1 MIQEYHRPL
10 TMSTALQLLSK
21 HGYKPMGGGVGL
33 SRTSEP
39 ISVVDLQSLG
49 LDTIKADHQ
58 LVAIGATSKLAALN
72 AGHGLSD
79 RLLDA
84 IKIEYSMNQRNA
96 ATWGGLL
103 MRSGGSSLLLAMLL
117 AMDCLVMWQ
126 PDSKEVRLGDWLPLR
141 ASQNPGKIITQIII
155 PVEVKIQFEY
165 IARSPRDRVE
175 LCCVVCNWKTGRKR
189 LCIGGPIEAPI
200 LLVDGSGKINP
211 SSVSQN
217 AYSLFRSINTYQKS
231 AINTIITRLITGEQ
245 FKW

>member
-96 ATWGGLL
+96 ATWGGL
-103 MRSGGSSLLLAMLL
+103 
-117 AMDCLVMWQ
+117 
-126 PDSKEVRLGDWLPLR
+126 
-141 ASQNPGKIITQIII
+141 PGNVATR
-155 PVEVKIQFEY
+155 F
-165 IARSPRDRVE
+165 
-175 LCCVVCNWKTGRKR
+175 KR
-189 LCIGGPIEAPI
+189 GAP
-200 LLVDGSGKINP
+200 G
-211 SSVSQN
+211 
-217 AYSLFRSINTYQKS
+217 
-231 AINTIITRLITGEQ
+231 
-245 FKW
+245 